1 MTSYEVHLDGVHAR
15 DLPLGVL
22 RDLSELLVEGA
33 TRAVRL
39 AAEGRSTAR
48 GSSPIWLTD
57 ASDLRLTELREGSL
71 ALQIKASPLA
81 QLAPSVF
88 ASSNPDIAVA
98 EGETSFDLLM
108 GAIDDALRGRRDSD
122 RLDFG
127 LLQTLVKCKS
137 LFGRGATHLRF
148 TRSGGRSIE
157 FGENEISSFQKLASE
172 TPAPS
177 VHRLVG
183 TLDSLTIS
191 TLAAIVKLDDG
202 LALKGSIGLSVN
214 LEQTK
219 LLLGAEV
226 VLEGVVGFRPSSRP
240 QRIEIDYIAAA
251 SARDQIWKRSPK
263 GDRGTQ
269 LDLPTDDLSAHFGQ
283 WPGEEDDEQVFAALR
298 EMA

>member
-22 RDLSELLVEGA
+22 RDLSDLLVEGA

-39 AAEGRSTAR
+39 AAEGRSTAQ
-48 GSSPIWLTD
+48 GSAPVWLTD
-57 ASDLRLTELREGSL
+57 ASDLRLNELREGSL
-71 ALQIKASPLA
+71 ALQIKASPLSL
-81 QLAPSVF
+81 LAPGVF
-88 ASSNPDIAVA
+88 AASNADVA
-98 EGETSFDLLM
+98 IKEGETSFDLLM
-108 GAIDDALRGRRDSD
+108 GAIDDALSGRRDSD

-127 LLQTLVKCKS
+127 MLQTLVKCKS

-148 TRSGGRSIE
+148 TRSGGRSVE
-157 FGENEISSFQKLASE
+157 FNETAISSFQKLATE

-183 TLDSLTIS
+183 LLDSLTIS
-191 TLAAIVKLDDG
+191 TRTAIVKLDDG
-202 LALKGSIGLSVN
+202 LALKGTVGLSVD
-214 LEQTK
+214 LEQAK

-240 QRIEIDYIAAA
+240 QRVEIDYIAAA

-263 GDRGTQ
+263 GERGSQ
-269 LDLPTDDLSAHFGQ
+269 LPLPTDDLSAHFGQ
-283 WPGEEDDEQVFAALR
+283 WPGEEDDDQVFAALR